1 MQISCLFLCVI
12 KAINLCP
19 DDFSV
24 QRIMIS
30 IIIFHIFHFVIEWIS
45 RNTDWNKQKGRKIP
59 VVIIFKHVLGFFF
72 QPFDIDDDYCGKYDF
87 NTPINGPESV
97 KASRA
102 IGINSSASSLIVTT
116 THAGYTVAFIGT
128 RTGHIKKVR
137 HTTFLTFPMQHS
149 GIGKM
154 FTRPVL

>member
-12 KAINLCP
+12 KAIDLCP

-30 IIIFHIFHFVIEWIS
+30 IIIFHIFHFVIEWIL
-45 RNTDWNKQKGRKIP
+45 RNTKRKEDSCSDN
-59 VVIIFKHVLGFFF
+59 FQTCSGFFF

-102 IGINSSASSLIVTT
+102 IGINTSASSLIVTT

-154 FTRPVL
+154 FTRPVW